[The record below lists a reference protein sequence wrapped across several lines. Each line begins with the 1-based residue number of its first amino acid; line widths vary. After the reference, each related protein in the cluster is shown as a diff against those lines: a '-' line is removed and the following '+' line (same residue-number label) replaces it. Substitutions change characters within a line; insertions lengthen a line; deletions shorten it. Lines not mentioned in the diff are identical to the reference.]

1 MAGNVDELREFL
13 QSLNKLF
20 ENTKRCQDINDIN
33 GLEHC
38 KRKLENYI
46 SVLTAIAVAVEENT
60 STRHSNDT
68 SLQVLVEDLVSSS
81 RQKLED
87 VTVYLNSLYLE
98 EECSN
103 PIGILPST
111 GGRPSYN
118 VKKEQIEQ
126 LRETGMNWRSIA
138 TFFGISDSTLFR
150 KRLELG
156 VEDQR
161 TDITNDELDNQIRE
175 ILQLTPYSGESYVRG
190 SLKSRNIHVQRS
202 RIRQSLRRI
211 DGVGCAVRRRYAIC
225 RRTYN
230 VTSSNS
236 LWHIDSNHKLI
247 SWRFVIHG
255 CIDGFSRTV
264 IYLKCFTNN
273 KAKTVLQCFEE
284 GVGEFGLPSRVRGD
298 QGMENIDVARY
309 MIANRGQE
317 RGSFIAG
324 RSVHNQRIERQWA
337 EVNRVSSS
345 LYKDLFKF
353 LENSGILNAL
363 DEVHLFALQYV

>member
-13 QSLNKLF
+13 QSLNELF

-60 STRHSNDT
+60 RTRHSNDT
-68 SLQVLVEDLVSSS
+68 SLQVLVEDLVSSP

-87 VTVYLNSLYLE
+87 VTVYLNSLYL

-150 KRLELG
+150 KRLKLG

-190 SLKSRNIHVQRS
+190 SLESRNIHMQRT

-211 DGVGCAVRRRYAIC
+211 DGVGRAVRRRYAIC

-230 VTSSNS
+230 VTSPNS

-264 IYLKCFTNN
+264 ILSEVFHQQQSKNC
-273 KAKTVLQCFEE
+273 
-284 GVGEFGLPSRVRGD
+284 S
-298 QGMENIDVARY
+298 
-309 MIANRGQE
+309 
-317 RGSFIAG
+317 
-324 RSVHNQRIERQWA
+324 SV
-337 EVNRVSSS
+337 
-345 LYKDLFKF
+345 F
-353 LENSGILNAL
+353 
-363 DEVHLFALQYV
+363 